1 MKGYMGK
8 LLRVDLTARRITEEA
23 LDPQLARD
31 YIGGAGLGIRL
42 AYDEIPPNIEPLGPE
57 AKLLIMTGPVTGTAL
72 GSAGRFE
79 VVFKSPLTGILC
91 DASSG
96 GFWGS
101 DLKLAGYDG
110 LILQGAAEAPVYL
123 HIVDGHVEIRD
134 ASHLW
139 GMDAYAV
146 QDVLLAEVGDAKA
159 RVLSIG
165 PAGEREVL
173 YACMVNDAGR
183 MPGRG
188 GSGAVMGHMKLKAI
202 VVRGTGRVDLAE
214 PAAFREY
221 AVGVNKT
228 NATSP
233 QVEGLRVLGTPRV
246 MDNNWP
252 LSDIPTKNFSLGSQE
267 AMCVNLGGKKM
278 QATILVPHVACHRCS
293 MGCSRWVRVPEG
305 PYTMDAPGP
314 EFETL
319 GALGTNCMIDDLEF
333 VSYAAHLCNIYG
345 MDTLSC
351 GGTIAFAMECFEK
364 GLLTLEDT
372 GGIELTFGNKEAML
386 AVIEQ
391 IAFGQ
396 GIGPLLAL
404 GSRKLAERIGH
415 GAIDFAVQIKGLELP
430 MHDARAFFGWGAT
443 YATGPRWRLPPAR
456 HVVDLRGQ
464 GCAAA
469 RVEPARQLSP
479 AQRRAQGQDRPAGAE
494 LVPYPELDGDLLLL
508 LVHAEA
514 VRPVR
519 AAQPRHRERVGSRQP
534 AGDWRPDQR
543 AAPGVQL
550 SLRHPPR
557 RRPLPCPRADAAGR
571 GRRGR
576 QSARRGSPAR
586 GILCRTPLGAGRQTK
601 LRQPDRDRPGGRGG

>member
-8 LLRVDLTARRITEEA
+8 LLRVDLTTRHIMAETLA
-23 LDPQLARD
+23 PQFARD
-31 YIGGAGLGIRL
+31 FIGGAGLGIRL
-42 AYDEIPPNIEPLGPE
+42 AYNEIPPETDPLGPG
-57 AKLLIMTGPVTGTAL
+57 AKLMIMTGPVTATAL

-91 DASSG
+91 DSSSG
-96 GFWGS
+96 GHWGS
-101 DLKLAGYDG
+101 EFKLAGYDG
-110 LILQGAAEAPVYL
+110 VILQGAAATPVYL
-123 HIVDGHVEIRD
+123 YVADGHAELRD

-146 QDVLLAEVGDAKA
+146 QDVLRTEVGDTKA
-159 RVLSIG
+159 RVLCIG

-188 GSGAVMGHMKLKAI
+188 GAGAVMGHMKLKAI
-202 VVRGTGRVDLAE
+202 VVRGTGRVELAE
-214 PAAFREY
+214 PAAFRQY

-252 LSDIPTKNFSLGSQE
+252 LSDIPTKNFALGSQE
-267 AMCVNLGGKKM
+267 AMCVSLGGKKM
-278 QATILVPHVACHRCS
+278 KATILVPHVACHRCS

-319 GALGTNCMIDDLEF
+319 GALGSNCMIDDLEF

-364 GLLTLEDT
+364 GLLTADDT
-372 GGIELTFGNKEAML
+372 GGIELTFGNKDAML
-386 AVIEQ
+386 AAIRQ
-391 IAFGQ
+391 IAFGE
-396 GIGPLLAL
+396 GFGRLLAL
-404 GSRKLAERIGH
+404 GSRKLAERIGR
-415 GAIDFAVQIKGLELP
+415 GSGDFAVQIKGLELP

-443 YATGPRWRLPPAR
+443 YATGPRGGCHLHGMSSIYEGKDAPLPEWDLNGNYPRHSDEHKGKIARLAQNWAHILNSMAICYFYSFTQRPSDLCALINGATGSELTPESLLVIGDRINALHRAYNYRCGIRRADDRFPPAR
-456 HVVDLRGQ
+456 CCRW
-464 GCAAA
+464 
-469 RVEPARQLSP
+469 P
-479 AQRRAQGQDRPAGAE
+479 
-494 LVPYPELDGDLLLL
+494 
-508 LVHAEA
+508 
-514 VRPVR
+514 
-519 AAQPRHRERVGSRQP
+519 
-534 AGDWRPDQR
+534 R
-543 AAPGVQL
+543 AAPRAKCPMWNARLTSITL
-550 SLRHPPR
+550 S
-557 RRPLPCPRADAAGR
+557 
-571 GRRGR
+571 
-576 QSARRGSPAR
+576 
-586 GILCRTPLGAGRQTK
+586 GAGSRTASRAMPAW
-601 LRQPDRDRPGGRGG
+601 LNSA

>member
-8 LLRVDLTARRITEEA
+8 LLRVDLTTRRITEET

-42 AYDEIPPNIEPLGPE
+42 AYDEIPPSIDPLGPE

-123 HIVDGHVEIRD
+123 HIMDGHAELRD

-314 EFETL
+314 
-319 GALGTNCMIDDLEF
+319 
-333 VSYAAHLCNIYG
+333 
-345 MDTLSC
+345 
-351 GGTIAFAMECFEK
+351 
-364 GLLTLEDT
+364 
-372 GGIELTFGNKEAML
+372 
-386 AVIEQ
+386 
-391 IAFGQ
+391 
-396 GIGPLLAL
+396 
-404 GSRKLAERIGH
+404 RI
-415 GAIDFAVQIKGLELP
+415 
-430 MHDARAFFGWGAT
+430 
-443 YATGPRWRLPPAR
+443 
-456 HVVDLRGQ
+456 
-464 GCAAA
+464 
-469 RVEPARQLSP
+469 
-479 AQRRAQGQDRPAGAE
+479 
-494 LVPYPELDGDLLLL
+494 
-508 LVHAEA
+508 
-514 VRPVR
+514 
-519 AAQPRHRERVGSRQP
+519 
-534 AGDWRPDQR
+534 
-543 AAPGVQL
+543 
-550 SLRHPPR
+550 
-557 RRPLPCPRADAAGR
+557 
-571 GRRGR
+571 
-576 QSARRGSPAR
+576 
-586 GILCRTPLGAGRQTK
+586 
-601 LRQPDRDRPGGRGG
+601 